1 MLGRE
6 GGGHLVGWEH
16 RLWEEQS
23 LPQEVAATSL
33 VLKHNQNGP
42 YVPPE
47 LCSPNIGQLMLNKIA
62 PTQFFV
68 GTEWRSIQ
76 MDSDRE
82 LNG

>member
-1 MLGRE
+1 MKILHCNIGALFETSWCAGGRVAGGVLGRQ

-33 VLKHNQNGP
+33 VLTHHQNAP

-47 LCSPNIGQLMLNKIA
+47 LQEPA
-62 PTQFFV
+62 PQNQI
-68 GTEWRSIQ
+68 SS
-76 MDSDRE
+76 M
-82 LNG
+82 